1 MQNPTQ
7 VPLQG
12 PLKSTSLIVQQQLHY
27 TNHPTQGVNGMLG
40 EILQVPLTKKQQQSQ
55 TVHNFIQYLTE
66 FYDDVKFEP
75 YCLATYYPKYVQKQ
89 IQRKRNQNTDRIV

>member
-1 MQNPTQ
+1 
-7 VPLQG
+7 
-12 PLKSTSLIVQQQLHY
+12 
-27 TNHPTQGVNGMLG
+27 MLG

-66 FYDDVKFEP
+66 FYDDFKFEP

-89 IQRKRNQNTDRIV
+89 IQRKRNQNTDRIVQGIKAPTQYVPGSNKHHSSSSSGMGLRNAKSRKA